1 MLKNTGYDIV
11 VIKAVNTADTSK
23 ESTVTKYIQNEEDM
37 YVESGSYV
45 YDRVVAG
52 TITNGYIDCTGGTAT
67 ATANNGTQRLTTTTA
82 KTTKT

>member
-11 VIKAVNTADTSK
+11 VIKGVNTADTSK

-37 YVESGSYV
+37 YLVSGSRV

-52 TITNGYIDCTGGTAT
+52 TITNGYIDCAGGTAT
-67 ATANNGTQRLTTTTA
+67 ATATNGTQRLTSNTE
-82 KTTKT
+82 KTTRT